1 MWKEPPPPKIRKRRK
16 RNRKWIGPLA
26 GDGNWFED
34 PMRRNKHRELTRA
47 GMERA
52 RQAGKLI
59 GVIRVEEREGFAEKF
74 VPVLVQLEQKS
85 ITRKQ
90 AAKELGISGPTL
102 KRVLD
107 DHLAANQRILV
118 ADGERTALVV

>member
-1 MWKEPPPPKIRKRRK
+1 
-16 RNRKWIGPLA
+16 
-26 GDGNWFED
+26 
-34 PMRRNKHRELTRA
+34 
-47 GMERA
+47 MERA

-59 GVIRVEEREGFAEKF
+59 GVLRAEDREGFAEKSA
-74 VPVLVQLEQKS
+74 PVLLQLEKKT

-107 DHLAANQRILV
+107 DYVAVTYRTPV
-118 ADGERTALVV
+118 ADGERVALVV